1 MEFKKR
7 DLLVKEDK
15 SEDGIVK
22 KVLGKLEKIK
32 NRATSEVKETRALV
46 KILAHAVKS
55 YAKNRDFDLNKEDKD
70 FIKGQSTDVIKNVI
84 LVLVA
89 LIPIPI
95 PLTPFLIIFGKK
107 IGIDLIPKEHDIPEK
122 GKKDKDRLDE
132 NNQKIFDDENLNIIE
147 KLCHQ
152 SKKRKLK
159 SNTFCR
165 LLDSYNNSNAK
176 EKIITS
182 LQKIF
187 NFFIKDGKGINKGVF
202 PKLVRISLDSNDFTH
217 YLYIISEFLTN
228 SEYEDNDLKIK
239 LKRYK
244 GRDYAP
250 LHLDDI
256 AKQIAS
262 KEYTDYEEKLTKDEF
277 GISRTFLSLD
287 YRCEESVDKKI
298 IELLKIIKNLPEDQ
312 KHQQF
317 ETFLEK
323 FIGCLKQQLDNP
335 KYTIKADAINNLEEP
350 IRYEGETILKKG
362 DYLEI
367 KKMDFE
373 VDSYLSEF
381 FSIFKES
388 KIKYLKKTHILIYN
402 YFVDRVFQWINENGQ
417 NYLNTVKNNLA
428 GIIFDNNTF
437 VPIDQ
442 IDFYWSNKGQRGCNE
457 KRLSIRFRIKPGLQS
472 VLAYIYESGK
482 GENSLTQKI
491 IRELPSEIRKKQI
504 CHDQLDPNFIVG
516 ENSVSKMNII
526 LTEEQYQELSTRF
539 GKKTYPENEKEIKEF
554 QDFMDMMGDWIKSDN
569 GQYKKMEGSKAKNK
583 NYGTMDD
590 DTKRA
595 WDRFG
600 IFYKRYYPKC
610 LYETP
615 YCKNLFKEYEENKK
629 TSSSFKYDSYEEE
642 KKIEKMKNLLFPD
655 KNYIQKNRKEIQ
667 QLSRE
672 GLGVLR
678 GQRYSPISLDGK
690 KFKQHALKLG
700 TPEEWMTL
708 FPDSMSK
715 FFDDDFTKYEDL
727 YSWKKL
733 GLTPKTAEEKIK
745 KKLEKKKVKF
755 QDIKKMNF
763 DKYERTKYYGSDEP
777 EKPKPTPEPTPT
789 PKPEPKPEPKKDTV
803 DYTTRDTKGT
813 EVIKN
818 KKDDEWSDQPTNLL
832 APEPTFNLDRSREII
847 LNPDEQCA
855 TPPCT
860 KQIVLKTSEHEDPNY
875 ILSNAK
881 SVFNTSLSYLVIDTI
896 LKQKEK
902 IKEYLELIPNQISNK
917 YKDYELALENII
929 DLEKEMENK
938 DIESED
944 WSIDLEN
951 AVDSL
956 KNIIEKYNYE
966 LIKLAEI

>member
-1 MEFKKR
+1 ME
-7 DLLVKEDK
+7 DI
-15 SEDGIVK
+15 SEEGIVK
-22 KVLGKLEKIK
+22 KVLSKLRNFKD
-32 NRATSEVKETRALV
+32 RAQSEIKETRALV

-70 FIKGQSTDVIKNVI
+70 FIKGQSTDVIKNII

-107 IGIDLIPKEHDIPEK
+107 IGIDLIPKEHNIPEK

-132 NNQKIFDDENLNIIE
+132 NTQKILNDENLNLVE
-147 KLCHQ
+147 KLCLQ
-152 SKKRKLK
+152 AKKRKLK
-159 SNTFCR
+159 SIVFCR
-165 LLDSYNNSNAK
+165 LLEEYNKSNDILK
-176 EKIITS
+176 EKILTS

-187 NFFIKDGKGINKGVF
+187 NFFIEDGKGINKGVF

-217 YLYIISEFLTN
+217 YLYIISEFLTDP
-228 SEYEDNDLKIK
+228 EYSDDETKTK

-244 GRDYAP
+244 GREYAP
-250 LHLDDI
+250 LDLDDM
-256 AKQIAS
+256 ATQIAS
-262 KEYTDYEEKLTKDEF
+262 KEYTAYEEKLTKDEF

-287 YRCEESVDKKI
+287 YRCEEDIDKKL
-298 IELLKIIKNLPEDQ
+298 IELLKDIKKLPEEQ
-312 KHQQF
+312 KYQQF
-317 ETFLEK
+317 ESFLEK
-323 FIGCLKQQLDNP
+323 FIGCLKQQLENP

-350 IRYEGETILKKG
+350 IKYEGETMLKKG

-388 KIKYLKKTHILIYN
+388 KIKYLKKTHVLIYN
-402 YFVDRVFQWINENGQ
+402 YFIDRIFQWINENGQ
-417 NYLNTVKNNLA
+417 NYLNTVRNNLA
-428 GIIFDNNTF
+428 GIIFDNNMF
-437 VPIDQ
+437 VPIEQ

-472 VLAYIYESGK
+472 VVAYVYEPGK

-526 LTEEQYQELSTRF
+526 LTEQQYQELSTRF
-539 GKKTYPENEKEIKEF
+539 GKKIYPENEKEIREF

-569 GQYKKMEGSKAKNK
+569 GQYKKMEGSNTKNK

-590 DTKRA
+590 DTKKA

-600 IFYKRYYPKC
+600 VFYKRYYPKC

-667 QLSRE
+667 QLGRE

-678 GQRYSPISLDGK
+678 GQRYNPISLDGK

-763 DKYERTKYYGSDEP
+763 DKYERTKYYDSDEP
-777 EKPKPTPEPTPT
+777 EKPKPTPQPTPT
-789 PKPEPKPEPKKDTV
+789 PKPEPKKDTV
-803 DYTTRDTKGT
+803 DYTTRDTGDT

-818 KKDDEWSDQPTNLL
+818 KKDSEWSDQPTNVSQ
-832 APEPTFNLDRSREII
+832 PEPTFNLDRSKEII

-902 IKEYLELIPNQISNK
+902 IQEYLELIPNQISNK

-966 LIKLAEI
+966 LIKLDEI